1 MPYFHKRTA
10 KSAECLLDEPVPLRY
25 YSTLPSGTVPRFHP
39 RTMREL
45 MILKSKEFIRDKD
58 KKVEADDKDL
68 VSFINDFKTELF
80 KAFDS
85 GMKAHEEKNSDWNM
99 FMGEEDDYYFMGLN
113 DDKTNFREVEANLT
127 EDDEVVA
134 SQTQQDRMI
143 NPEPEPPTPETSAPA
158 HNTRARRQ
166 IREEPTLRNDEFEDL
181 AETDPYY
188 SQH

>member
-1 MPYFHKRTA
+1 
-10 KSAECLLDEPVPLRY
+10 
-25 YSTLPSGTVPRFHP
+25 
-39 RTMREL
+39 
-45 MILKSKEFIRDKD
+45 
-58 KKVEADDKDL
+58 
-68 VSFINDFKTELF
+68 
-80 KAFDS
+80 
-85 GMKAHEEKNSDWNM
+85 
-99 FMGEEDDYYFMGLN
+99 MGEEDDYYIMGLN

>member
-45 MILKSKEFIRDKD
+45 MILKSEEFIRDKD
-58 KKVEADDKDL
+58 KKVQSNDEDL

-99 FMGEEDDYYFMGLN
+99 LGLEEDDYLEGEYFMGLN

-143 NPEPEPPTPETSAPA
+143 NPEPEPPTPA